1 MFRDRDN
8 FNDEL
13 FLTKELAEKN
23 KQAQK
28 VIDFPNNLDATEST
42 AQRKYHGF
50 IYCFLFLFL
59 FYVLGV

>member
-28 VIDFPNNLDATEST
+28 VIDFPNNHDATEST

-50 IYCFLFLFL
+50 I
-59 FYVLGV
+59 

>member
-13 FLTKELAEKN
+13 FWTKELTEKN
-23 KQAQK
+23 EHAQK
-28 VIDFPNNLDATEST
+28 VINFPNNLDATEST

-50 IYCFLFLFL
+50 I
-59 FYVLGV
+59 

>member
-23 KQAQK
+23 EHAQK
-28 VIDFPNNLDATEST
+28 VINFPNNLDATEST
-42 AQRKYHGF
+42 ARQKFHGF
-50 IYCFLFLFL
+50 I
-59 FYVLGV
+59 